1 MITYVQVLLLLTWST
16 TDTSDLK
23 AVQIRPAWSAQVL
36 KEADPTSE
44 ALEDA
49 TIQQRIHGRLRT
61 DIMLGRIAPGE
72 PLTIRGLAEK
82 LGVSAMP
89 VREALRRLAAEQAI
103 ELLGN
108 RRVRIPIMSVNRF
121 EDLLAARI
129 ALESEAAVRA
139 LPHITAE
146 TIAEM
151 ERHDTALDAA
161 MARNDYDQWLA
172 ANFAFHRTLYAA
184 RPDSIFLPLIESLW
198 LQVGPFLR
206 MALENVGPSY
216 TVDRHVEALQALRE
230 RNVMALRIAIEAD
243 LRDGITHLGQRLMRL
258 DEALTLPAKHQGRRP
273 KSRKIS
279 PPPA

>member
-1 MITYVQVLLLLTWST
+1 M
-16 TDTSDLK
+16 
-23 AVQIRPAWSAQVL
+23 P
-36 KEADPTSE
+36 EM
-44 ALEDA
+44 LEEA
-49 TIQQRIHGRLRT
+49 TIQQRVHGRLRT

-108 RRVRIPIMSVNRF
+108 RRVRIPIMSVSRF
-121 EDLLAARI
+121 EDLLAARVT
-129 ALESEAAVRA
+129 LESEAAVRA
-139 LPHITAE
+139 LPHATE
-146 TIAEM
+146 QTISEM
-151 ERHDTALDAA
+151 ERHDAALDAA
-161 MARNDYDQWLA
+161 MVRNDYDNWLA
-172 ANFAFHRTLYAA
+172 ANFAFHRTLYSA
-184 RPDSIFLPLIESLW
+184 RPDSVFLPLIESLW

-243 LRDGITHLGQRLMRL
+243 LRDGITHLGQRLMRM
-258 DEALTLPAKHQGRRP
+258 DEGLALPQKRGGHRSRTRDISRP
-273 KSRKIS
+273 
-279 PPPA
+279 PT

>member
-1 MITYVQVLLLLTWST
+1 M
-16 TDTSDLK
+16 
-23 AVQIRPAWSAQVL
+23 
-36 KEADPTSE
+36 KEADPTSG
-44 ALEDA
+44 APEDA
-49 TIQQRIHGRLRT
+49 TVQQRIHGQLRN

-129 ALESEAAVRA
+129 ALESEAAARA

-146 TIAEM
+146 LIVEM
-151 ERHDTALDAA
+151 ERHDAALDAA

-172 ANFAFHRTLYAA
+172 ANFAFHRTLYSA
-184 RPDSIFLPLIESLW
+184 RPDSVFLPLVESLW

-206 MALENVGPSY
+206 MAVESLGPSY
-216 TVDRHVEALQALRE
+216 TVDRHAEALKALRE

-258 DEALTLPAKHQGRRP
+258 HEAVTLPTKQQGHRP
-273 KSRKIS
+273 SSRKIN
-279 PPPA
+279 PPPT